1 MPDLPSGGHTG
12 LSRDL
17 DLFTIVMVGVGA
29 MIGAGIF
36 VLTGEAAGV
45 AGPSLILAFALNGV
59 VTLLTAMVYAELGSA
74 IPEAGGGYLWIKE
87 GLPGANAF
95 LAGWMSWFAH
105 AVAGALYALGF
116 GAFIYELAR
125 LLGVPWESLG
135 VDLALAKKLFGVAV
149 AVAFAWINFRGA
161 SETGLAGNVI
171 TLAKLAV
178 IGVFCAFGLKFMFFP
193 DLAFTVGG
201 AEGGMGLDKLR
212 PFIPEETGWLGIL
225 SAMGLTFIAFEGYE
239 IIVQAGEEAEDPRR
253 TIPKAIFWSLAIVI
267 PVYMLVAFVLVGA
280 SNTGLLLEALRS
292 IGTEVPAGLSP
303 ESPNWQVLRHVGELG
318 LAQSAA
324 QFIPYG
330 ALLILVGG
338 VLSTMSAL
346 NATTFSSTRVSFAM
360 GRDRNLPDA
369 FGKIHHRRHTPHFAL
384 LGTAVL
390 IVLMVSF
397 VPITTVA
404 AAADIMFLLLFLQVN
419 VAALT
424 LRKKYGD
431 KLAYGFVVPFFPL
444 VPAVSLVGLLVLALF
459 MFDHYPVAWLYVA
472 AWLVVGFVLYRLYAS
487 KREKPEKR
495 LPVVLEEAPLEVKP
509 DAVLVGVAEPESARQ
524 LVHLGGRIAAALDTE
539 LVLLHVVAVP
549 RQLPLRQGTRFV
561 GEGKKILE
569 EMQQQVSTLGIP
581 VRSLIRLARRP
592 AEAIVRTARDFRAAY
607 LVLGWHGAIRRDRR
621 RPQVGRNIDRVIKN
635 ANAHAIVCETE
646 GIEGVLG
653 DGAPNVL
660 VPLFDSHTGSLAIG
674 VASALVGRG
683 FQSGTITLLHLSE
696 EGPDDERQEELRE
709 KIARQM
715 RETGTEE
722 PESLFDESSPLVL
735 EFRRIRRGL
744 VEDLVELS
752 EEYDWLVIETHRDEL
767 FGRKVLRDEARE
779 LADGALC
786 PVILVRPR
794 EPQIKFNIQTFFQF
808 FRELEEEGRP
818 EEDVEE
824 GDETGNAGEW
834 TEGKEEGEER

>member
-1 MPDLPSGGHTG
+1 MADPTSGDHTG

-116 GAFIYELAR
+116 GAFVFELLR
-125 LLGVPWESLG
+125 LLGTPWEALG
-135 VDLALAKKLFGVAV
+135 VDLVLAKKLLGVAV

-171 TLAKLAV
+171 TLAKIGV
-178 IGVFCAFGLKFMFFP
+178 IGVFCFFGLKFMFFP
-193 DLAFTVGG
+193 ELVFSAGG
-201 AEGGMGLDKLR
+201 AEGGMGLSKLQ
-212 PFIPEETGWLGIL
+212 PFLPEETGWLGIL

-253 TIPKAIFWSLAIVI
+253 TIPKAVFWSLAIVI
-267 PVYMLVAFVLVGA
+267 PIYMLVAFVLVGA
-280 SNTGLLLEALRS
+280 SDSGLLIEALHG
-292 IGTEVPAGLSP
+292 IGEEVPEGLTP

-369 FGKIHHRRHTPHFAL
+369 FAKIHGKTRTPHFAL
-384 LGTAVL
+384 MWTAVL

-419 VAALT
+419 VAAIT

-444 VPAVSLVGLLVLALF
+444 VPAVSLVILLVLALF
-459 MFDHYPVAWLYVA
+459 MFDHYPVAWVYVA
-472 AWLVVGFVLYRLYAS
+472 AWLAVGFLLYRFYAA
-487 KREKPEKR
+487 KREKPEER
-495 LPVVLEEAPLEVKP
+495 LPVVVEEAPLEVRP
-509 DAVLVGVAEPESARQ
+509 GSVLVAVAEPGSARH
-524 LVHLGGRIAAALDTE
+524 LVRLGGRIAAVLDSE
-539 LVLLHVVAVP
+539 LILLHVVAVP
-549 RQLPLRQGTRFV
+549 RQLPLQAGARFV
-561 GEGKKILE
+561 DEGKEILGELRE
-569 EMQQQVSTLGIP
+569 EASMPGVP
-581 VRSLIRLARRP
+581 VRSLIRLGHRP
-592 AEAIVRTARDFRAAY
+592 AEAILRTARESHTEY
-607 LVLGWHGAIRRDRR
+607 LLMGWHGAVRRGRR
-621 RPQVGRNIDRVIKN
+621 KPLVGRNIDRVIKKSN
-635 ANAHAIVCETE
+635 CHAVVCETGTLE
-646 GIEGVLG
+646 GEPSP
-653 DGAPNVL
+653 DAPDVL
-660 VPLFDSHTGSLAIG
+660 VPLSSPELGPLAIG
-674 VASALVGRG
+674 VASAVVGRG
-683 FQSGTITLLHLSE
+683 FHHGTITLLHLSDQPLSE
-696 EGPDDERQEELRE
+696 EEQEAFGE

-715 RETGTEE
+715 RETGTEA

-735 EFRRIRRGL
+735 DFRTVRND
-744 VEDLVELS
+744 VVDELVELS
-752 EEYDWLVIETHRDEL
+752 EEYDWMVIGTRRSSL
-767 FGRKVLRDEARE
+767 LSRKVLGEDARE
-779 LADGALC
+779 LAERARC

-794 EPQIKFNIQTFFQF
+794 EPQIKFNVQTFFQF
-808 FRELEEEGRP
+808 FRDLEAEGHPEATEEP
-818 EEDVEE
+818 
-824 GDETGNAGEW
+824 AGE
-834 TEGKEEGEER
+834 ESAEEAEPESEDERS